1 MKKSILSMV
10 LSLLTAGVLCAAETG
25 SASSSAVK
33 SAPKNLKVLMIGNS
47 FSICCLKEMPQV
59 AQSMGLGLDL
69 CSLYIGGCSMKRHC
83 ENIEKTGDE
92 TFQPYQVGRSVN
104 GKRQRGTKGN
114 IPQMLKSDA
123 WDVVTIQQC
132 SHESW
137 IPGSY
142 HPWGD
147 KLVKTIRELAP
158 QAKIVV
164 QETWSYTP
172 WDKRMAKWNLDQNSM
187 YDKLHAAY
195 GAFAKEY
202 AFEVIPM
209 GTAIQR
215 WRRQLPVKYAPDSF
229 GGDVCGSAKFVK
241 DQQGKFVPKGDVFH
255 LNGDGHYLQA
265 LVWVASLYQVDTT
278 KCPYAP
284 KRLQGTKAELMKK
297 IARDLGCR
305 K

>member
-1 MKKSILSMV
+1 MKKLISNLV
-10 LSLLTAGVLCAAETG
+10 FSLFVVSAVCAAETNAG
-25 SASSSAVK
+25 QTDASL

-83 ENIEKTGDE
+83 ENIEKGGDE
-92 TFQPYQVGRSVN
+92 TFKPYQVGRSVN
-104 GKRQRGTKGN
+104 GTRQRDTKGN

-137 IPGSY
+137 IPDSY

-158 QAKIVV
+158 RAKIVV

-172 WDKRMAKWNLDQNSM
+172 WDKRMDKWNLDQNKM
-187 YDKLHAAY
+187 YDKLRAAY
-195 GAFAKEY
+195 DAFAKEY
-202 AFEVIPM
+202 TFEIIPM
-209 GTAIQR
+209 GTAVQE
-215 WRRQLPVKYAPDSF
+215 WRRQLPVKYAPNSF

-241 DQQGKFVPKGDVFH
+241 NKQGKLIPKGDVFH
-255 LNGDGHYLQA
+255 LNPDGHYLQA

-284 KRLQGTKAELMKK
+284 KRLKGAKADLMKK

>member
-1 MKKSILSMV
+1 MKKLF
-10 LSLLTAGVLCAAETG
+10 SLLVVVVLAWGAVRAAETPCN
-25 SASSSAVK
+25 SANVSS
-33 SAPKNLKVLMIGNS
+33 KNLKVLMIGNS

-83 ENIEKTGDE
+83 ENIEKAGDE
-92 TFQPYQVGRSVN
+92 TFKPYQVGRSVN
-104 GKRQRGTKGN
+104 GKRLPDTKGN
-114 IPQMLKSDA
+114 IPQMLKADK

-137 IPGSY
+137 IPTSY
-142 HPWGD
+142 HPWGEN
-147 KLVKTIRELAP
+147 LVKTIRELAP

-172 WDKRMAKWNLDQNSM
+172 WDKRLAKWQLDQNQM

-195 GAFAKEY
+195 AAFAQPY
-202 AFEVIPM
+202 SFEIIPM
-209 GTAIQR
+209 GTAVQQ
-215 WRRQLPVKYAPDSF
+215 WRQKLPVKYGAKSF
-229 GGDVCGSAKFVK
+229 GGDVCGSAKFIAK
-241 DQQGKFVPKGDVFH
+241 KEGKFAPKGDVFH
-255 LNGDGHYLQA
+255 LNPDGHYLQA
-265 LVWVASLYQVDTT
+265 LVWVASLYRVDTT

-284 KRLQGTKAELMKK
+284 KRLQGRKAELMKE